1 MLLLFVMM
9 VFLVVGKGGT
19 NKTDVGKEDVKTENG
34 SENKNHNKRIIH
46 DNNDPDDI
54 DIKIDTDIDMITVH
68 TADHQLSINLLGECC
83 SWHCLLTIL
92 NCGDLGLTS
101 ASCW

>member
-19 NKTDVGKEDVKTENG
+19 NTTEVGKEYDKTENG

-68 TADHQLSINLLGECC
+68 TADHQLSINLLGEYC

-92 NCGDLGLTS
+92 NYGDLGLTS
-101 ASCW
+101 ASCS